1 MRKLSM
7 KKPGT
12 PASGAEKSSGSG
24 GVSAE
29 GDGAGCPARLAWRLP
44 GFGLALARRC
54 LPPARLRGEPDG
66 GGAGGEVTPRRGCA
80 LRRSGTTGVA
90 STSVVLWV
98 EGSVA
103 GAALVWVASAAGA
116 FVEVAGAGAV
126 CVVDVLAPAPRLGS
140 GAARATV
147 TAPASSATRVDRW
160 AVILRAQFP
169 SR

>member
-29 GDGAGCPARLAWRLP
+29 GDGARCFARLAWGPL

-54 LPPARLRGEPDG
+54 LPPARLRGALDD
-66 GGAGGEVTPRRGCA
+66 GGAGGEVTPRRECA

-90 STSVVLWV
+90 STSVVPGV

-103 GAALVWVASAAGA
+103 GAALVWVASGAGA
-116 FVEVAGAGAV
+116 FVELSGAV
-126 CVVDVLAPAPRLGS
+126 AACGLDVLAPAPRLGA
-140 GAARATV
+140 GA
-147 TAPASSATRVDRW
+147 
-160 AVILRAQFP
+160 
-169 SR
+169 